1 MGFATRIKATRI
13 CSADEDVRIGNG
25 EIFNGRI
32 DMVKYLPY
40 CSCNLWHEN
49 S

>member
-13 CSADEDVRIGNG
+13 CSADEDVRIGSG

-32 DMVKYLPY
+32 GNGEIFTLLLMQLVA
-40 CSCNLWHEN
+40 
-49 S
+49 